1 MNEKVT
7 IFVFDKVK
15 EKYNG
20 ISGELIKS
28 NSSEITIF
36 SEGREITFPK
46 HQIERI
52 ERMKEGKKEWKEKGF
67 LEHVLD

>member
-28 NSSEITIF
+28 DSSEVTIF
-36 SEGREITFPK
+36 SEGKEITFPK

-52 ERMKEGKKEWKEKGF
+52 ERMKEGKNEWKEKGY
-67 LEHVLD
+67 LDLILD